1 MVGDGGEKVGSVD
14 VSTTGTAMA
23 LNLNVAYGLSDGD
36 YRVWLTR
43 SGAGKQAIGVVHV
56 AGGYGTWSDTVLAT
70 SGPAQLSLVDDLG
83 RTRCSAQL
91 PV

>member
-1 MVGDGGEKVGSVD
+1 MVGDDGQKVGSVN
-14 VSTTGTAMA
+14 VSTTGTAMT
-23 LNLNVAYGLSDGD
+23 LDLSVAYGLSDGD
-36 YRVWLTR
+36 YHVWLTR
-43 SGAGKQAIGVVHV
+43 SSAGKQPVGVVHV